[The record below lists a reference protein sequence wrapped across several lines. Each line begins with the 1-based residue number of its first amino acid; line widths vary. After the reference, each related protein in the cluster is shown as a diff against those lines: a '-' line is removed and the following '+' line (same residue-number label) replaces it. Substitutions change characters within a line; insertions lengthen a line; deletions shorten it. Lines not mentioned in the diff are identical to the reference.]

1 MDAVLVVL
9 ATGVKPD
16 SGLCEACLREQMAP
30 EVHNVGDALAPARVA
45 EAAKTGHAIG
55 SLP

>member
-1 MDAVLVVL
+1 M
-9 ATGVKPD
+9 KPD

-30 EVHNVGDALAPARVA
+30 EVHNVGDALAPATVA
-45 EAAKTGHAIG
+45 EAAKARHASG